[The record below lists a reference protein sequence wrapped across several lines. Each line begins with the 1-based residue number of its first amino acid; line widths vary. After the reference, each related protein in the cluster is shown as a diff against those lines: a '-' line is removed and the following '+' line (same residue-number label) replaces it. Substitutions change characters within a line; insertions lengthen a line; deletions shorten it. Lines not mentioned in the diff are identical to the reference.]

1 MSRRRINRGR
11 ERRDQLR
18 EGVADR
24 ATERAKR
31 TPQEQLGVLDA
42 RLGLGHG
49 AAKERARLQYLIEN
63 PPQKNKKKEKK
74 KDGS

>member
-18 EGVADR
+18 EGGAER

-74 KDGS
+74 KNGS